1 MSLRDISKKLN
12 EIIHTLITKS
22 SGFGALLGMFAGCLI
37 GLMFQNMG
45 EKGFMIFAIL
55 AILGAIVGNIAEVW
69 FVMREEE
76 RIKTRIEEIE
86 ESVKLEMP
94 KEVVERAR
102 LKFPE
107 IVTELPKVFAS
118 YNPEKKTLTINL
130 KDPEAV
136 IQLLTFGLHVEPEKI
151 IFDFGDERI
160 EMLPEEWREFFVWF
174 LKRNIKK
181 WRENVHG

>member
-1 MSLRDISKKLN
+1 MSYEDVSKKL
-12 EIIHTLITKS
+12 EI
-22 SGFGALLGMFAGCLI
+22 
-37 GLMFQNMG
+37 
-45 EKGFMIFAIL
+45 
-55 AILGAIVGNIAEVW
+55 
-69 FVMREEE
+69 
-76 RIKTRIEEIE
+76 
-86 ESVKLEMP
+86 P
-94 KEVVERAR
+94 KEVAERAK

-160 EMLPEEWREFFVWF
+160 EMSPEEWCDLVRSF
-174 LKRNIKK
+174 LRKLSES
-181 WRENVHG
+181 WREGSVR